1 MERMELKE
9 SDIKKLSE
17 LARVSLEEGEEDLIS
32 NLREI
37 LEYFSVLEEVD
48 TKNVEPLSGGTEKA
62 NVLRGDAESWPYTGS
77 GAGDFAN
84 NDNGFMKIPSVF
96 GDND

>member
-1 MERMELKE
+1 MELKE

-17 LARVSLEEGEEDLIS
+17 LARVSLEGSGENLLS

-48 TKNVEPLSGGTEKA
+48 IKNVEPLSGGTEKI
-62 NVLRGDAESWPYTGS
+62 NVFRKDGESWPYTGS
-77 GAGDFAN
+77 GSGDLADN
-84 NDNGFMKIPSVF
+84 NDGFMKIPSVF